1 MVGFE
6 GNSPL
11 RKCLNFDGL
20 PSQETIGQHFPTYC
34 SKIGHSYEAFTYLFS
49 QNIFIRL
56 LTAKKN
62 SGVDLSKLAMTGIS
76 G

>member
-1 MVGFE
+1 MNFFIVGFA

-11 RKCLNFDGL
+11 RKCLNFDGS
-20 PSQETIGQHFPTYC
+20 PRQETIGQHFPMYC

-49 QNIFIRL
+49 QNIFIHL

-62 SGVDLSKLAMTGIS
+62 SPVDL
-76 G
+76 